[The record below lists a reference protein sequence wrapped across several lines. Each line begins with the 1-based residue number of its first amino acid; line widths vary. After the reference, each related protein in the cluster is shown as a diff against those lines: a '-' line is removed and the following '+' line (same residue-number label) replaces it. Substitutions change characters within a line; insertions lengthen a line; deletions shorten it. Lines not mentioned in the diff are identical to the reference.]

1 MRSHL
6 LSLVSSIERS
16 CPDIFRLTY
25 ENKKALTTSIDL
37 SFLLPLSK
45 TIKKAAAHKLSCCL
59 LFIETQEKPF
69 NDTKS
74 FYLDTEYVLMKLL
87 C

>member
-25 ENKKALTTSIDL
+25 ENKKVW
-37 SFLLPLSK
+37 
-45 TIKKAAAHKLSCCL
+45 
-59 LFIETQEKPF
+59 E
-69 NDTKS
+69 
-74 FYLDTEYVLMKLL
+74 
-87 C
+87 

>member
-37 SFLLPLSK
+37 SFLLPLFK
-45 TIKKAAAHKLSCCL
+45 NNKKGS
-59 LFIETQEKPF
+59 
-69 NDTKS
+69 S
-74 FYLDTEYVLMKLL
+74 S
-87 C
+87 

>member
-1 MRSHL
+1 KRLGFINIIVFYYIYMRSHL

-37 SFLLPLSK
+37 SFLLPLFK
-45 TIKKAAAHKLSCCL
+45 NNKKGS
-59 LFIETQEKPF
+59 
-69 NDTKS
+69 S
-74 FYLDTEYVLMKLL
+74 S
-87 C
+87 